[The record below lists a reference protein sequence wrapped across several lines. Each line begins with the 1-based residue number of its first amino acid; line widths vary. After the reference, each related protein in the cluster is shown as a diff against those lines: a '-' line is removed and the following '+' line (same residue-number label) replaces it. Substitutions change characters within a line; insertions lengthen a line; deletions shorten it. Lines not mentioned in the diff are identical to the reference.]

1 MSLILLSSRFKG
13 PEKRIQQ
20 KGFSKIFNN
29 RVKTVIFAGLILLIT
44 GFLISCQKKTDTGIL
59 KIGLPEEPKSLNL
72 WLGSDANSRKILS
85 LIYQPL
91 YIRDPKTLKIIPW
104 LAKEDPVFNKD
115 ELSYTVK
122 LRAAKWSDGSN
133 FTSDDVVFT
142 KKLFIDFKIPRYSS
156 KWKAIKKI
164 DVIDDHTLVFY
175 LKKPSAIFLSR
186 VLTAPMV
193 SRKEWEPIAVK
204 ASKTE
209 KPLRSLQNHI
219 IENPLGTGPF
229 MLAEYKKGAYIYMKK
244 NPYFFGS
251 GKKIAGFV
259 LGPYVDNIL
268 FKIYGTSDVAVLA
281 LKKGDIDM
289 YWWDIQPGYIKDL
302 KVQPEIKVF
311 LNKKSALYYM
321 GFNLR
326 KPPFD
331 DKVLRQAI
339 ATLIDKEFIITR
351 ILQNYG
357 SPMRSIIPSG
367 NTFWHNPNVRQYG
380 TLLDNEKRFI
390 TAYEMLKKAEY
401 TWDKEPVISKT
412 GIVEGQGIHLPD
424 GKLMDTFVILTPPA
438 DYDPKRAFAGMM
450 IQEWIRKM
458 GMPAFAR
465 PMSFNSL
472 LDRVKGKHDFDAFI
486 LGYGKLNLDPD
497 YLRAFFYSKYDKPRG
512 WNMSGY
518 KNPNFDKIA
527 KEQRSTINEE
537 DRKKIIWEMQA
548 ILMED
553 VPYIP
558 LYNPHIIEAIYKER
572 FKGWVEKVGGIGNI
586 WSLCMVKK
594 NN

>member
-1 MSLILLSSRFKG
+1 MSTLKKYHRLFISCFKPFLFTGLVILILTTILSCK
-13 PEKRIQQ
+13 EKHET
-20 KGFSKIFNN
+20 N
-29 RVKTVIFAGLILLIT
+29 LLR
-44 GFLISCQKKTDTGIL
+44 
-59 KIGLPEEPKSLNL
+59 IGLPEEPKSLNL

-85 LIYQPL
+85 QIYQSL
-91 YIRDPKTLKIIPW
+91 YTRDPKTLKIIPW
-104 LAKEDPVFNKD
+104 LAKEDPVFNK
-115 ELSYTVK
+115 ENLSYTVK
-122 LRAAKWSDGSN
+122 LRSAKWSDGTD
-133 FTSDDVVFT
+133 FTSGDVVFT
-142 KKLFIDFKIPRYSS
+142 RKLFLDFKIPRYAS
-156 KWKAIKKI
+156 KWKSIKKI

-193 SRKEWEPIAVK
+193 SKKEWAHIASQAK
-204 ASKTE
+204 KTK
-209 KPLRSLQNHI
+209 KPLRALQNHI
-219 IENPLGTGPF
+219 IEKPLGTGPF
-229 MLAEYKKGAYIYMKK
+229 ILDEYRKGAYVYMKK
-244 NPYFFGS
+244 NPHFFGT
-251 GKKIAGFV
+251 GKKIANHV
-259 LGPYVDNIL
+259 LGPYVDSIL
-268 FKIYGTSDVAVLA
+268 FKIYGTSDVAMLA

-289 YWWDIQPGYIKDL
+289 YWWDIQPGYVKEL
-302 KVQPEIKVF
+302 KAQPNIKVF

-331 DKVLRQAI
+331 DKMLRQAI
-339 ATLIDKEFIITR
+339 ATLINKDFILTR

-357 SPMRSIIPSG
+357 SPMNSIIPSG

-380 TLLDNEKRFI
+380 EGLDTKSRFK
-390 TAYEMLKKAEY
+390 TAYDVLKKAGY
-401 TWDKEPVISKT
+401 TWDKEPVISDNE
-412 GIVEGQGIHLPD
+412 ILAGQGIHLPN
-424 GKLMDTFVILTPPA
+424 GKLMENFVILTPPA

-458 GMPAFAR
+458 GLPAFAR

-472 LDRVKGKHDFDAFI
+472 LDRVKGKRDFDAFI

-518 KNPNFDKIA
+518 KNPYFDKIA
-527 KEQRSTINEE
+527 KRQRSVIDDEK
-537 DRKKIIWEMQA
+537 RKKIIWEMQA

-558 LYNPHIIEAIYKER
+558 LYNPHILEAVFKER

-586 WSLCMVKK
+586 WSLCMVKQ

>member
-1 MSLILLSSRFKG
+1 MSQQNKSNRFFKISLTRILYTGLMILIL
-13 PEKRIQQ
+13 
-20 KGFSKIFNN
+20 GF
-29 RVKTVIFAGLILLIT
+29 GL
-44 GFLISCQKKTDTGIL
+44 SCQKKDKAGLL
-59 KIGLPEEPKSLNL
+59 KIGLPAEPKSLNV
-72 WLGSDANSRKILS
+72 WLASDGNSRKILS
-85 LIYQPL
+85 QIYQPL

-104 LAKEDPVFNKD
+104 LAKKDPVFNEE

-122 LRAAKWSDGSN
+122 LRDAKWSDGTD

-142 KKLFIDFKIPRYSS
+142 KNLILDFKIPRYAS
-156 KWKAIKKI
+156 KWKVIKKLV
-164 DVIDDHTLVFY
+164 VIDDHTLVFY

-186 VLTAPMV
+186 VLNAPMV
-193 SRKEWEPIAVK
+193 SKKEWGSIAAK
-204 ASKTE
+204 ALKTE
-209 KPLRSLQNHI
+209 KPLRALRNHI
-219 IENPLGTGPF
+219 IKTPLGTGPF
-229 MLAEYKKGAYIYMKK
+229 MLAEYKKGAYVYMKK
-244 NPYFFGS
+244 NPHFFGT
-251 GKKIAGFV
+251 GKKIAGFI
-259 LGPYVDNIL
+259 LGPYIDSIL

-289 YWWDIQPGYIKDL
+289 FWWDIQPGYINDL
-302 KVQPEIKVF
+302 KTQPDIQVF

-331 DKVLRQAI
+331 NKILRQAI
-339 ATLIDKEFIITR
+339 ATLIDKEFILTR
-351 ILQNYG
+351 ILQGYG

-367 NTFWHNPNVRQYG
+367 NTFWYNPNVRQYG
-380 TLLDNEKRFI
+380 TGLNNKERFKK
-390 TAYEMLKKAEY
+390 AYEMLKKAGY
-401 TWDKEPVISKT
+401 TWDTEPLISEK
-412 GIVEGQGIHLPD
+412 GIVEGQGIHLPN
-424 GKLMDTFVILTPPA
+424 GNLMENFVILTPPA

-458 GMPAFAR
+458 GLPAFAR

-472 LDRVKGKHDFDAFI
+472 LDRVKGKHEFDAFI

-518 KNPNFDKIA
+518 NNPVFDKMA
-527 KEQRSTINEE
+527 TKQRSVVNEE
-537 DRKKIIWEMQA
+537 KRKKLIWEMQA
-548 ILMED
+548 ILLED
-553 VPYIP
+553 LPYIP
-558 LYNPHIIEAIYKER
+558 LYNPHILEAVSKTH
-572 FKGWVEKVGGIGNI
+572 FKGWVEKVDGIGNI